1 MKDEKDERGL
11 WVGLFIWTA
20 ALLFVG
26 SAVVV
31 WHTDQ
36 TDTIIFTDGPDGKA
50 EKTGYGSSE
59 RATLSAFGVVMMFS
73 FLALLGGILLRVW
86 IY

>member
-1 MKDEKDERGL
+1 MKDDKEVNERTL
-11 WVGLFIWTA
+11 FVDIFIWVA

-36 TDTIIFTDGPDGKA
+36 TDTIIMEHGGNNGD
-50 EKTGYGSSE
+50 GYGSSE
-59 RATLSAFGVVMMFS
+59 RATLMLFGVVAILS
-73 FLALLGGILLRVW
+73 LLALLGGILLRVW
-86 IY
+86 I